1 MLTRFRAL
9 QNQYPRQFWLLFWGM
24 LLNATGASM
33 VWPFLLLYVSK
44 RLDMPLTSIATL
56 LTIST
61 LASVVSSFIAGPVAD
76 RVGRKGVMVFS
87 LFADAVNFLLLSRAD
102 SYAAFAV
109 ILAARGFFNP
119 VYRVGADAML
129 ADLIPEPQRPEAY
142 ALARMATN
150 AGVSIGPALG
160 GFLAG
165 TSYVLSF
172 YGAALSLGAFGLLL
186 FFLAKETLPF
196 DELRATPQR
205 GEQAQGPRREAW
217 GGYPLILRDR
227 VFLSFIGLLSF
238 GWITASLM
246 WQIMPYYANTYFGV
260 PEKLYGWVPTT
271 NALMVVF
278 LQVMVTRVTRRY
290 PPQKMAALGI
300 LVYGVSNGLVALAG
314 GFWGFWVAMVVM
326 TFGELITV
334 PTSNTYV
341 ANTAPA
347 DMRGRYMSIYGLV
360 HMIGI
365 GIGPVF
371 GGMMNDHLGPKFI
384 WLGGLAVG
392 LVSAEGLY
400 LLRRFTREGEES
412 RADLQPAPME
422 QRDSTP

>member
-1 MLTRFRAL
+1 MLTRFKSL

-56 LTIST
+56 LTLST
-61 LASVVSSFIAGPVAD
+61 AASLVSSFIAGPIAD

-102 SYAAFAV
+102 SYAAFAAV
-109 ILAARGFFNP
+109 LAARGFFNP
-119 VYRVGADAML
+119 MYRVGADAML
-129 ADLIPEPQRPEAY
+129 ADLIPERQRPEAY
-142 ALARMATN
+142 ALARTATN

-172 YGAALSLGAFGLLL
+172 YGAAISLGTFGVLLL
-186 FFLAKETLPF
+186 LLAKETLPF
-196 DELRATPQR
+196 DELRAASQR

-217 GGYPLILRDR
+217 GGYPVILRDR

-278 LQVMVTRVTRRY
+278 LQVLVTRFTRPH
-290 PPQKMAALGI
+290 PPQKMVALGI
-300 LVYGVSNGLVALAG
+300 LVYGVSNGMVALAG
-314 GFWGFWVAMVVM
+314 GFWGFWVAMAVM
-326 TFGELITV
+326 TIGELIAI

-341 ANTAPA
+341 ANTAPS

-360 HMIGI
+360 HMIGV
-365 GIGPVF
+365 GVGPVF
-371 GGMMNDHLGPKFI
+371 GGAMNDYLGPKFI

-392 LVSAEGLY
+392 LVSAAGLY
-400 LLRRFTREGEES
+400 LLSRVGQRR
-412 RADLQPAPME
+412 
-422 QRDSTP
+422 

>member
-1 MLTRFRAL
+1 MLTRFKSL

-56 LTIST
+56 LTLST
-61 LASVVSSFIAGPVAD
+61 AASLVSSFIAGPVAD

-102 SYAAFAV
+102 TYAAFAV
-109 ILAARGFFNP
+109 VLAARGFFNP
-119 VYRVGADAML
+119 LYRVGADAML

-172 YGAALSLGAFGLLL
+172 YGAAISLGAFGLLL
-186 FFLAKETLPF
+186 LFLAKETLPK
-196 DELRATPQR
+196 R
-205 GEQAQGPRREAW
+205 GGQARGPRREAW
-217 GGYPLILRDR
+217 GGYPVILRDR
-227 VFLSFIGLLSF
+227 VFLSFIALLSF

-300 LVYGVSNGLVALAG
+300 LVYGLSNGMVALAG
-314 GFWGFWVAMVVM
+314 GFWGFWIAMVVM

-371 GGMMNDHLGPKFI
+371 GGALNDTLGPQATWI
-384 WLGGLAVG
+384 GGLAVG
-392 LVSAEGLY
+392 LVSAAGLY
-400 LLRRFTREGEES
+400 LLARRNQS
-412 RADLQPAPME
+412 AQAV
-422 QRDSTP
+422 Q

>member
-1 MLTRFRAL
+1 MLTQIKSL
-9 QNQYPRQFWLLFWGM
+9 QSQYPRQFWLLFWGM

-44 RLDMPLTSIATL
+44 QLDMPLTSIAAL

-61 LASVVSSFIAGPVAD
+61 VASVISSFLAGPVAD

-87 LFADAVNFLLLSRAD
+87 LFADAVNFLLLSGAD

-109 ILAARGFFNP
+109 ILTARGFFNP
-119 VYRVGADAML
+119 LYRVGADAML
-129 ADLIPEPQRPEAY
+129 ADLIPEPKRPEAY

-165 TSYVLSF
+165 ASYVLSF
-172 YGAALSLGAFGLLL
+172 YGAAISLGTFGLLL
-186 FFLAKETLPF
+186 LFLAKETLP
-196 DELRATPQR
+196 RR
-205 GEQAQGPRREAW
+205 GEPARGPRREAW
-217 GGYPLILRDR
+217 GGYPVILHDR

-260 PEKLYGWVPTT
+260 PENLYGWVPTT

-278 LQVMVTRVTRRY
+278 LQVMVTRFTRHH
-290 PPQKMAALGI
+290 PPQKMVALGI
-300 LVYGVSNGLVALAG
+300 LVYGLSNGMVALAG
-314 GFWGFWVAMVVM
+314 GFWGFWIAMVVM

-341 ANTAPA
+341 ANTAPS

-371 GGMMNDHLGPKFI
+371 GGALNDYLGPQAI

-392 LVSAEGLY
+392 LVSAAGLF
-400 LLRRFTREGEES
+400 LLS
-412 RADLQPAPME
+412 RAGE
-422 QRDSTP
+422 RR